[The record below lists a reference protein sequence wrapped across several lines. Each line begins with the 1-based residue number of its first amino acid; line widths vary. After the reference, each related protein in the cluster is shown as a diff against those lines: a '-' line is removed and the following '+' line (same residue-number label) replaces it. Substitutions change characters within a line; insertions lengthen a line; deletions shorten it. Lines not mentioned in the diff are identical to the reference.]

1 MDVTYSIA
9 NESFRV
15 EHSSPTHVCISIRLF
30 NGNFFRNY
38 CDIDNTLD
46 TSGFICCGYTVN
58 VLPLWCTQID
68 VCMYSEISIDAFLDM
83 TFRFKKYIL
92 DELQLP

>member
-1 MDVTYSIA
+1 LDVTHSIA

-46 TSGFICCGYTVN
+46 FGYLVSS
-58 VLPLWCTQID
+58 VAGTQLTYYL
-68 VCMYSEISIDAFLDM
+68 YSVH
-83 TFRFKKYIL
+83 R
-92 DELQLP
+92 